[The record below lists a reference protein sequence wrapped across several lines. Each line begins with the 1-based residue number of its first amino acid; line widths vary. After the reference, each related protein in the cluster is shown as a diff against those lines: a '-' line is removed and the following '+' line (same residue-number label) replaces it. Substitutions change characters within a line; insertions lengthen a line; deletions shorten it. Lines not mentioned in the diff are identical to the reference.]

1 MDADIDSPQSK
12 LKGAS
17 GMLSPPDMSAARESS
32 AAVQGPVTVVSWTG
46 VIVKGAST
54 IIPLMVQLQDDIG
67 VSEENLCI
75 IVGSLPCRVAVSG
88 NTLVANVPVGQLMT
102 GKTVIKI
109 YHERGNQR
117 IELPLTTQLQEMYEN
132 AGLPCSVI
140 DLVAVAYPDGPDTE
154 GECIEI
160 RGNSLAAIA
169 TAEDYHESFQQLP
182 NDPGHYVAILI
193 TKSHPSDFASV
204 FVFGLKNG
212 TARLDRYECA
222 EANLEYRHKWDFID
236 TCQLGEVVVA
246 AQGSLTVVT
255 LADGVEFCFE
265 PQIAKQAFSANLHVG
280 PIIFAAVTLL
290 RDEWI
295 QWFSKHWVPAVAIGN
310 PEETGMIER
319 FAAPTISSLVKRANA
334 SPMEGHY
341 VTHNRTG
348 TDKASPTPYS
358 PPKIKSPS
366 RPPGTRPQGGGTHE
380 HSEARFA
387 NDAYKQSGTGLLGPR
402 PQSGPRVRNCI
413 LTHLAPEM
421 ALYNRGEM
429 VESKFPKR
437 VANLNMS
444 PDIALALR
452 PDRAC

>member
-1 MDADIDSPQSK
+1 MDSPESPEGRPG
-12 LKGAS
+12 GATDL
-17 GMLSPPDMSAARESS
+17 LSPPDLSEVNKGQNIGA
-32 AAVQGPVTVVSWTG
+32 QGPVTVLSWTG

-54 IIPLMVQLQDDIG
+54 VIPLFVQLQDNVG
-67 VSEENLCI
+67 VNEENLCI
-75 IVGSLPCRVAVSG
+75 ILGHLPCRVAVSG

-117 IELPLTTQLQEMYEN
+117 IELPLTTPLQEMYEN
-132 AGLPCSVI
+132 AGLPCSVV

-154 GECIEI
+154 GECIEV
-160 RGNSLAAIA
+160 RGNSLVAIA

-265 PQIAKQAFSANLHVG
+265 PQVAKQAFSANLHVG
-280 PIIFAAVTLL
+280 PIIFAAVTLV

-295 QWFSKHWVPAVAIGN
+295 QWFSKNWVPAVAIGN
-310 PEETGMIER
+310 PEEVGMIER

-334 SPMEGHY
+334 HSMEPGVY
-341 VTHNRTG
+341 VSHNRTA
-348 TDKASPTPYS
+348 TDKAPPVS
-358 PPKIKSPS
+358 PPKMKSPA
-366 RPPGTRPQGGGTHE
+366 RPQGGGQGGPASHE
-380 HSEARFA
+380 HAEARFA
-387 NDAYKQSGTGLLGPR
+387 NDAYRAGTTGLLGPR

-444 PDIALALR
+444 PDIAHALR
-452 PDRAC
+452 PDRVN

>member
-1 MDADIDSPQSK
+1 MDDT
-12 LKGAS
+12 KG
-17 GMLSPPDMSAARESS
+17 GMLSPPDMDAARGTT
-32 AAVQGPVTVVSWTG
+32 AQGPVTVLSWTG

-54 IIPLMVQLQDDIG
+54 VVPLHVQLQDDIG
-67 VSEENLCI
+67 VNEDNLCI
-75 IVGSLPCRVAVSG
+75 ILGSLPCRVAVSG

-117 IELPLTTQLQEMYEN
+117 IELPLTTPLQEMYEN

-182 NDPGHYVAILI
+182 NDPGHYVSILI

-280 PIIFAAVTLL
+280 PIIFAAITLL

-310 PEETGMIER
+310 PEESGMIER

-334 SPMEGHY
+334 QPMEGHY
-341 VTHNRTG
+341 VSHNRTG
-348 TDKASPTPYS
+348 TDKASPPPIS
-358 PPKIKSPS
+358 PPKIKSPP
-366 RPPGTRPQGGGTHE
+366 RPMPSPHAHAGGRGEQGG
-380 HSEARFA
+380 S
-387 NDAYKQSGTGLLGPR
+387 TGLLGPR
-402 PQSGPRVRNCI
+402 PTSGPKVRNCI

-452 PDRAC
+452 PDRER